1 MKTLPVA
8 VQVYSVRD
16 DAERDFKGTMQK
28 IKDMGYDGVELAGL
42 YGMKPA
48 EVKAILEEVGLVPLS
63 AHVPF
68 QELEADIEGTVA
80 QYKEIGMQYIAIPY
94 LMEEDRPGTEKFLKN
109 IETFKKIGEACKK
122 VGITLLYHNHDFEF
136 VKMPNGQYA
145 LDYIYT
151 EIPADL
157 LQTELDICWVKVAG
171 EEPVDYIKKYA
182 GRAPVVHL
190 KDFYKEGKPAN
201 MYELI
206 GIETEKKEETG
217 KFEFRPVG
225 HGMQNIPPVL
235 DAALEAGSK
244 WVVVEQDQSYDTPA
258 LEAVGDVGGIGGAA
272 LVVVQSVHNEA
283 HRQSEIAID
292 LAHPFAVAAG
302 KIVVDGDDMDALA
315 GQRVQVGGQR
325 SHQRLTFAGLHLGDA
340 ALMQHDAAHQLDG
353 VGAHP
358 QHTVGGLP
366 HGGKGLRQNVVQRLA
381 VLQTG
386 LELRRLGLQLGVGQ
400 RLILVLQRRDL
411 VHDGIDALQLTLA
424 VCSENLGK

>member
-206 GIETEKKEETG
+206 GIETENNKENG
-217 KFEFRPVG
+217 EFRPVG

-258 LEAVGDVGGIGGAA
+258 LEAVKMSRDY
-272 LVVVQSVHNEA
+272 L
-283 HRQSEIAID
+283 
-292 LAHPFAVAAG
+292 
-302 KIVVDGDDMDALA
+302 
-315 GQRVQVGGQR
+315 
-325 SHQRLTFAGLHLGDA
+325 
-340 ALMQHDAAHQLDG
+340 
-353 VGAHP
+353 
-358 QHTVGGLP
+358 
-366 HGGKGLRQNVVQRLA
+366 KGL
-381 VLQTG
+381 G
-386 LELRRLGLQLGVGQ
+386 W
-400 RLILVLQRRDL
+400 
-411 VHDGIDALQLTLA
+411 
-424 VCSENLGK
+424 